1 MTDMKELKSWTQKGS
16 DFKLRTEK
24 ARERMRAKTP
34 EQLQAEVDAL
44 VGRVAALEKEKQMM
58 SENIQEYASMIPLHF
73 HGMTDEGKEHAM
85 HYINQIRG
93 WCNSSGHSEMSL
105 VEQNKKLVEFTRQ
118 MKADLTEA
126 AKFRANGY
134 IVSNLVEMQISAI
147 EQLLSEIKGE

>member
-73 HGMTDEGKEHAM
+73 HGMTDAGKEHAM
-85 HYINQIRG
+85 HCINQIRG

-105 VEQNKKLVEFTRQ
+105 VEQNKKLVEMLENFVDANDMIAGGMNVHGGMPMMIGTQ
-118 MKADLTEA
+118 GM
-126 AKFRANGY
+126 AKR
-134 IVSNLVEMQISAI
+134 
-147 EQLLSEIKGE
+147 LLSEIKGE